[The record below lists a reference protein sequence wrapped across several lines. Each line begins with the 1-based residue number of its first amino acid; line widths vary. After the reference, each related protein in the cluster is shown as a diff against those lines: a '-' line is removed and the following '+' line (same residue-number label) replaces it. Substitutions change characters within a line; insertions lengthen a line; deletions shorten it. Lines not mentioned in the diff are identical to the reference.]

1 MKQMSLFH
9 HLIDQIHQDQRIPTE
24 EGNGEVKLEQMKK
37 SMILKQTY
45 SRWSELVQCML
56 PLLVMC

>member
-37 SMILKQTY
+37 YDSEANILK
-45 SRWSELVQCML
+45 V
-56 PLLVMC
+56 V